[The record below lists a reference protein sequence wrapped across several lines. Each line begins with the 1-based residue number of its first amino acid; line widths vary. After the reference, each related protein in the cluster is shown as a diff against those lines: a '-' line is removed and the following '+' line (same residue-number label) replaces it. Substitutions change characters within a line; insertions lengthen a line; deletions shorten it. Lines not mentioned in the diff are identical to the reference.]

1 LELEL
6 KDTKSALDLATSESG
21 DLTEMKKL
29 LKIAKLKTEESNNE
43 VNRLTRLNA
52 KFQAQLEETQKLA
65 QDKVCLC
72 VLVMFVLFLFIFD
85 IIHPCK
91 IYSEQ
96 TTMHLHVSYT
106 YFMHYIP

>member
-65 QDKVCLC
+65 QDKVCVC
-72 VLVMFVLFLFIFD
+72 VCLYCLNCFYSYL
-85 IIHPCK
+85 
-91 IYSEQ
+91 IYSSLQ
-96 TTMHLHVSYT
+96 DLL
-106 YFMHYIP
+106 